1 MILTFSAFPEK
12 AVAGQIDEAV
22 LNQFALLYILA
33 LLAIGITGIL
43 ILRHFPIS
51 RESHNERLRVLNEAA
66 KSAS

>member
-1 MILTFSAFPEK
+1 
-12 AVAGQIDEAV
+12 V
-22 LNQFALLYILA
+22 LDGLALYYMVALLTLGI
-33 LLAIGITGIL
+33 IGLL